1 MKKILH
7 TLLATTLLAACGSD
21 NTNSVANTIATSD
34 IETIRTKHAEIA
46 QQRKALEND
55 LNALDAA
62 MALLDDNAKLP
73 LVTTLTATP
82 QTFKHYIEL
91 QGDLEIGQ
99 DELVY
104 PEISGILTHIHVE
117 EDQKVTKGQVLATI
131 DDGGLS
137 DQLAQ
142 AKIQANLS
150 QTTFERQ
157 KRLWEQNIGSEMQY
171 LQAKAQYEAQQN
183 VVKQLQSQLDKA
195 TIKSPFTGIVDD
207 VVQDPGTL
215 TNPGSELFRI
225 INASEL
231 SIAIEVPETHLATVT
246 LGKPVTVYFPVLGQS
261 ATSHI
266 SDVGTFINLTNRCF
280 TADIPVPTDIP
291 NIKPNLTAKVKI
303 NDYTNPNAILIP
315 QSIISENADGQQ
327 YVYRIQ
333 NQPNTAQPTAQKVRI
348 QTGKT
353 QGDYVEVLAGINSGD
368 QIINEG
374 GRTVKQ
380 GQKVRL
386 KNTLPLETQTNLLQP
401 IDKDTQP

>member
-1 MKKILH
+1 MKKIPH
-7 TLLATTLLAACGSD
+7 TLLAATLLTACSSD
-21 NTNSVANTIATSD
+21 NTSSVANAIASGD
-34 IETIRTKHAEIA
+34 IETMRAKHTQIA
-46 QQRKALEND
+46 QQRKALETD
-55 LNALDAA
+55 LNTLDAA

-104 PEISGILTHIHVE
+104 PEISGILTQIHVE

-137 DQLAQ
+137 EQLAQ
-142 AKIQANLS
+142 AKIQADLN

-183 VVKQLQSQLDKA
+183 AVKQLQSQLAKA
-195 TIKSPFTGIVDD
+195 TIKSPFSGIVDD
-207 VVQDPGTL
+207 VTQDPGTI
-215 TNPGSELFRI
+215 TSPGSELFRI
-225 INASEL
+225 IDDSEL

-246 LGKPVTVYFPVLGQS
+246 LGKPVTIYFPVLGDS

-266 SDVGTFINLTNRCF
+266 SDVGTFINLANRCF
-280 TADIPVPTDIP
+280 TADIPVPANIP

-303 NDYTNPNAILIP
+303 NDYTNENALLIP
-315 QSIISENADGQQ
+315 QSIISENAQGKQ
-327 YVYRIQ
+327 YVYTI
-333 NQPNTAQPTAQKVRI
+333 NTQSTTAQKTLI

-374 GRTVKQ
+374 ARTVKE
-380 GQKVRL
+380 GQRVNI
-386 KNTLPLETQTNLLQP
+386 KNNS
-401 IDKDTQP
+401 